1 MGAGGRR
8 AAGAGPSSV
17 AGYVF
22 GVNNP
27 RPDAFVLGAGVSG
40 LTSAICLAEAGLA
53 VVVQAAESPQETTS
67 VVAGALWG
75 AHLVG
80 ADDRVPGWAAS
91 TRDTLAELACD
102 PATGVTVCSGLMAV
116 RMPQDAPSDVTD
128 SGEFAVCDVGEL
140 PAGYA
145 AGWRVAEPLTSM
157 PVYLGYLLDRLLAAR
172 GRLLEPRSFATLAQV
187 AQASTAP
194 VIVSCPGVGAHGLVP
209 DPSVSP
215 VRGQTVVVANPGI
228 TEFFVGEGSDPDD
241 IAYFFPHRDTVV
253 LGGTQDYGNWSRV
266 PDPVA
271 AERIRAACAAVEPRL
286 ASAPILQHRVGLRPT
301 RPRVRLEAETIGD
314 GRRLVHNYG
323 HGGAGVSLSWG
334 CARDVA
340 KLAIAA
346 LG

>member
-1 MGAGGRR
+1 VAGRP
-8 AAGAGPSSV
+8 GPPVRS
-17 AGYVF
+17 GYVF

-40 LTSAICLAEAGLA
+40 LTSAICLAEAGLT

-91 TRDTLAELACD
+91 TRDTFLELARD
-102 PATGVTVCSGLMAV
+102 PATGITICAGLMAV
-116 RMPQDAPSDVTD
+116 RVPQDAPPDVTD
-128 SGEFAVCDVGEL
+128 SSEFTACDAGEL

-157 PVYLGYLLDRLLAAR
+157 PVYLGYLLDRLQAAR
-172 GRLLEPRSFATLAQV
+172 GQLLAPRFFATLIQAAQIS
-187 AQASTAP
+187 AAP
-194 VIVSCPGVGAHGLVP
+194 VIVNCSGAGAHGLVP
-209 DPSVSP
+209 DPAVSP

-241 IAYFFPHRDTVV
+241 ITYFFPHRDTVV
-253 LGGTQDYGNWSRV
+253 LGGTQEHGNWSRV
-266 PDPVA
+266 PDPLA
-271 AERIRAACAAVEPRL
+271 AERIRAACSAVEPRL
-286 ASAPILQHRVGLRPT
+286 ASAPVLQHRVGLRPT
-301 RPRVRLEAETIGD
+301 RPQVRLEAETIAD
-314 GRRLVHNYG
+314 GRHLVHNYG